1 MTDVN
6 SNPDITKF
14 HKSGFEPEMM
24 EKKVAQFFKQL
35 T

>member
-24 EKKVAQFFKQL
+24 EKKWPNFSSS
-35 T
+35 